1 MNFQKIIILALLHL
15 LPIFALSQKKQ
26 AVYNEIEDSFSMLFK
41 NPQQALNKLNKLE
54 EICSKDKDTLYGL
67 VLNYKGIY
75 YVTNDK
81 LDLAITHFENSLN
94 YFEQNKER
102 WIKTKNNLG
111 IAYKMKGDYRE
122 SAKLFQQAESEAKQ
136 LNNPSLLALVYG
148 EFASLYSSIQS
159 YEKSLQLL
167 LKSISYWEK
176 DKHADPIKIAIE
188 QQKLGNLYFKMGQ
201 SKFAIEL
208 LEKSR
213 LVLKDSQRKDAHALT
228 LLSQADV
235 YIFENEPKQAKIK
248 LDEAYPLLLNYNNP
262 EWNNYLFELIAR
274 NYVNQKKWQKSK
286 TYFERALQEA
296 STHKLKRELYT
307 FTQFGNAAITF
318 NKWDD
323 LNNIIAE
330 YKDYFIENISKYSI
344 EDKKGFFDLLSHW
357 YYKIE
362 NYKASIDAKNQM
374 FLYNDSLKVQYNRN
388 TILDLQIKYE
398 TENRVQENLILR
410 QKLDLEQRRIWIVA
424 LICLLLIIIL
434 FFILKFSRTN
444 KLLKEKELEKVQVE
458 KRNIEKELVQQ
469 KTINEIRNQIIQ
481 EREQNLLEQT
491 LTNVSLQEQ
500 IDELIQSISMDKDN
514 LVLTKLNTIRNKTNQ
529 WKMLLEKFQNINPDF
544 NKKLLAVNDKLTKG
558 DVEFCSLVRLNLS
571 TKDIAAIF
579 QISVESVFT
588 KKYRLMKKLNLAKDT
603 DLFVWLNSL

>member
-1 MNFQKIIILALLHL
+1 MNFKKNIVFILLLL
-15 LPIFALSQKKQ
+15 VPTLVFSQNKK
-26 AVYNEIEDSFSMLFK
+26 AVHKEIEESFSWIFK
-41 NPQQALNKLNKLE
+41 NPKLALQKLNKLE
-54 EICSKDKDTLYGL
+54 DVCRNDKDSLYGI

-235 YIFENEPKQAKIK
+235 YIYENEPKQAKIK

-318 NKWDD
+318 EQWDD
-323 LNNIIAE
+323 LNKIMQE
-330 YKDYFIENISKYSI
+330 YKDYFLSNIAQYSI
-344 EDKKGFFDLLSHW
+344 EDKKGFFDLLSNW
-357 YYKIE
+357 YYKNE
-362 NYKASIDAKNQM
+362 QYKASIDAKNQM
-374 FLYNDSLKVQYNRN
+374 VVYNDSLKVQYNRN
-388 TILDLQIKYE
+388 AILDLQIKYE
-398 TENRVQENLILR
+398 TENRIKENIILR
-410 QKLDLEQRRIWIVA
+410 QELDLGQRKIWIIT
-424 LICLLLIIIL
+424 LICMLLVIIIY
-434 FFILKFSRTN
+434 FILKFSRTH

-458 KRNIEKELVQQ
+458 KSNIEQELVQQ
-469 KTINEIRNQIIQ
+469 KTIGKIRNEIIQ

-500 IDELIQSISMDKDN
+500 IDELLQHTSMKKED
-514 LVLTKLNTIRNKTNQ
+514 LIYTKLNTIRKKTSQ